1 MHRTNAMLLVSFDDL
16 QGRKAK
22 SCKRLRDQMG
32 KFVMFILISI
42 VYFGIVQRLN
52 IKRNLFNPT

>member
-22 SCKRLRDQMG
+22 SCKRLRDPDGQ
-32 KFVMFILISI
+32 VCN
-42 VYFGIVQRLN
+42 VYFEIHCVLWDRAAIEYQTKF
-52 IKRNLFNPT
+52 I